1 MNPVSSG
8 YAFDPLQ
15 GLVVVQAEVF
25 GRRGSIVLQLALDT
39 GATGTMINVGPLAA
53 VGYDPSLQTERIQVT
68 TGSGVEY
75 APRISVVRMK
85 AIGHERTNFPILAH
99 TLPPSTSIDGILG
112 LDYLRGARLSIDF
125 RTGFLTLT

>member
-8 YAFDPLQ
+8 YAFDPLR

-25 GRRGSIVLQLALDT
+25 GRLGSIVLRLALDT

-53 VGYDPSLQTERIQVT
+53 VGYDPSLQSERIQVT

-75 APRISVVRMK
+75 AP
-85 AIGHERTNFPILAH
+85 AIGHERTHFPVLAH

-125 RTGFLTLT
+125 RTGLLTLT